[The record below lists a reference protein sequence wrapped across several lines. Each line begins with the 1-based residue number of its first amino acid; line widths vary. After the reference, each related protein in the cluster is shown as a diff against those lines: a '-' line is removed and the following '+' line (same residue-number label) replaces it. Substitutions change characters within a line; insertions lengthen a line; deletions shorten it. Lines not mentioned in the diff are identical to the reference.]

1 MNKHISIQSLLVEYA
16 TKVAMILYMSS
27 AFYFVETIDPI
38 NNLEVGRFN
47 FYFILRFVVLVF
59 ISMFLLVVRGDLFKK
74 LDFLLIMVA
83 AFYKILMIISSQGFY
98 WYQFL
103 SLSDS
108 LMVMGLA
115 LYYSYRHAK
124 KVKYTEHS
132 KKRRRKIGK
141 LKNTVEKEKD

>member
-1 MNKHISIQSLLVEYA
+1 MNKHISIQSIIVEYA
-16 TKVAMILYMSS
+16 TKIVMILYMTS
-27 AFYFVETIDPI
+27 AFYFVETIDPV
-38 NNLEVGRFN
+38 NNLEEGRFN
-47 FYFILRFVVLVF
+47 FFFILKLVVLVF

-74 LDFLLIMVA
+74 LGFLLIMVA
-83 AFYKILMIISSQGFY
+83 AFYKILMIVSSQGFY

-132 KKRRRKIGK
+132 KERRREIGK
-141 LKNTVEKEKD
+141 LKDTVEQEKD